1 MKWILGLDKVTPNY
15 ILREETGEEEIRT
28 KAVRRAFMKSN
39 YEEGA
44 RSSDKKLVRECIR
57 QMERQRGEKKL
68 SGWEERRAGL
78 KGRLGINEDRMERV
92 REEEE
97 GKTEGVVKRVR
108 KRIEEVEGASRRKKV
123 EESKYNAHYKEIAT
137 KERPEYLKQR
147 MKKKERNLIARIRCG
162 NEVSGRQHWRK
173 KVEGVEY
180 AKRKRRH

>member
-1 MKWILGLDKVTPNY
+1 MHKGD
-15 ILREETGEEEIRT
+15 G
-28 KAVRRAFMKSN
+28 KA
-39 YEEGA
+39 EG
-44 RSSDKKLVRECIR
+44 
-57 QMERQRGEKKL
+57 GEKL
-68 SGWEERRAGL
+68 SRWEERRAGL
-78 KGRLGINEDRMERV
+78 KGRLGINDDWMGRV

-97 GKTEGVVKRVR
+97 GKTEGVAKRV
-108 KRIEEVEGASRRKKV
+108 KESIEEVEGESRRKKI